1 MNIFKRL
8 EHLRNKEMNN
18 IITEIKNTL
27 EGNISRI
34 NKAEKWISKL
44 EDRLVEITA
53 MEQNKEKR
61 MKKNEESLRP
71 LGQH

>member
-34 NKAEKWISKL
+34 NKAEK
-44 EDRLVEITA
+44 
-53 MEQNKEKR
+53 
-61 MKKNEESLRP
+61 
-71 LGQH
+71 

>member
-1 MNIFKRL
+1 
-8 EHLRNKEMNN
+8 MNN

-61 MKKNEESLRP
+61 MKKKWGKFKTSGTTLNAPTFTL
-71 LGQH
+71 